1 MIKDIKKTKK
11 KININ
16 GNVIKVEYEVFLLIQ
31 EQNNQL
37 MNHEA
42 ALVKYVQVYES
53 KKKHT
58 EDEQILYDYCMQ
70 LEGVIDTLKYIKEN
84 KNEKENNSKSK

>member
-1 MIKDIKKTKK
+1 MIKNIKKTKK
-11 KININ
+11 KINLN
-16 GNVIKVEYEVFLLIQ
+16 GKKTKVEYEGFLLIR
-31 EQNNQL
+31 EQSNQL

-42 ALVKYVQVYES
+42 ALVKYAQIYES

-58 EDEQILYDYCMQ
+58 TDEQILYDYCMQ

-84 KNEKENNSKSK
+84 KNEKEINSKS

>member
-1 MIKDIKKTKK
+1 
-11 KININ
+11 
-16 GNVIKVEYEVFLLIQ
+16 
-31 EQNNQL
+31 

-42 ALVKYVQVYES
+42 ALTKYAQVYES
-53 KKKHT
+53 KKEHT

>member
-1 MIKDIKKTKK
+1 MLKDIKKTKK
-11 KININ
+11 KVNIN
-16 GNVIKVEYEVFLLIQ
+16 GKVTKVEYEVFLLIR
-31 EQNNQL
+31 EQSNQL

-42 ALVKYVQVYES
+42 ALVKYSQIYES

-58 EDEQILYDYCMQ
+58 DDEQILYDYCMQ

-84 KNEKENNSKSK
+84 KNEKENNSKS

>member
-11 KININ
+11 KINLN
-16 GNVIKVEYEVFLLIQ
+16 GKVTKVGYEVFLLIR
-31 EQNNQL
+31 EQSNQL

-42 ALVKYVQVYES
+42 ALTKYAQIYEA

-70 LEGVIDTLKYIKEN
+70 LESVTNILKHIKEN
-84 KNEKENNSKSK
+84 KDEKENNSKS

>member
-70 LEGVIDTLKYIKEN
+70 LEGVINTLKYIKEQ
-84 KNEKENNSKSK
+84 KNEKENNSKS

>member
-1 MIKDIKKTKK
+1 MLKDIKKTKK
-11 KININ
+11 KVNIN
-16 GNVIKVEYEVFLLIQ
+16 GKVTKVEYEVFLLIR
-31 EQNNQL
+31 EQSNQL

-42 ALVKYVQVYES
+42 ALVKYAQIYES

-84 KNEKENNSKSK
+84 KNEKENNSKS

>member
-11 KININ
+11 KKVNIN
-16 GNVIKVEYEVFLLIQ
+16 GKVIKVDYEVFLLIR
-31 EQNNQL
+31 EQSNQL

-42 ALVKYVQVYES
+42 ALTKYAQVYES
-53 KKKHT
+53 KKEHT

-70 LEGVIDTLKYIKEN
+70 LEGVTETLEHIKKQ
-84 KNEKENNSKSK
+84 KNEKENNSKS

>member
-58 EDEQILYDYCMQ
+58 EDEKILYDYSMQ
-70 LEGVIDTLKYIKEN
+70 LEGVINTLKYIKEQ
-84 KNEKENNSKSK
+84 KNEKENNSKS